1 MIHNVSALSISDLGY
16 LITLFVMNVS
26 FEKDDTF
33 TKNQFLEGRPQG
45 EAEIV
50 LQNVFLLI
58 FYQYVS

>member
-1 MIHNVSALSISDLGY
+1 
-16 LITLFVMNVS
+16 MNVS

-45 EAEIV
+45 EAAIV
-50 LQNVFLLI
+50 LQRIFLLI